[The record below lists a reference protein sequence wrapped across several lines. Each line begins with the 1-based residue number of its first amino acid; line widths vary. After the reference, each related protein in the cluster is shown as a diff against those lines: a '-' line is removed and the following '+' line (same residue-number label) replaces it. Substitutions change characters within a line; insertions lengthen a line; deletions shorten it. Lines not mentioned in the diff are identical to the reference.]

1 MPCLSLAI
9 TYRLAAA
16 HWPAAEL
23 FDRPLAKALGTD
35 ALVDEANRNPN
46 ILNGGLEQIN
56 PLFWGG
62 ILLAAGA
69 IDLIQINKSNY
80 DPNYVVGDLGF
91 DPLGLYP
98 KDEAGRKNM
107 MAKELRNGRLA
118 MIAISAF
125 AAQEYVSGTGIIG
138 SA

>member
-1 MPCLSLAI
+1 M
-9 TYRLAAA
+9 
-16 HWPAAEL
+16 
-23 FDRPLAKALGTD
+23 
-35 ALVDEANRNPN
+35 
-46 ILNGGLEQIN
+46 
-56 PLFWGG
+56 
-62 ILLAAGA
+62 LAAGA

-80 DPNYVVGDLGF
+80 DPDYVVGDLGF
-91 DPLGLYP
+91 DPLNLYP

-125 AAQEYVSGTGIIG
+125 AAQEYVSGSGIVE